1 MGSVIEIP
9 ITGIRTFRLGAPDQ
23 AVAIP
28 EAAITSPMMTARIA
42 IPQDNAPKASD
53 RCRDLADHL
62 LNPRGTC
69 NCSTPWALEVNDV
82 VVS

>member
-1 MGSVIEIP
+1 M
-9 ITGIRTFRLGAPDQ
+9 FRQAAPRNQ

-28 EAAITSPMMTARIA
+28 EAAITSPMMTAGIA
-42 IPQDNAPKASD
+42 IPKDDAPKSSD

-69 NCSTPWALEVNDV
+69 NRSTPRSFGVNDV
-82 VVS
+82 VV